1 MVYPKNG
8 WLFMGIRSAFATF
21 VVAIAAAGCA
31 TPEAPTSGVS
41 ATSTVQTIRD
51 VSVARDGEDSVVTL
65 AGLIDP
71 IYSVT
76 ASGDETL
83 LVIDLVGVGKP
94 EEGDLGAA
102 AGGEGQQVAAYDGV
116 VDLVTVST
124 YDEDGGT
131 PLTRVEILTTEAASA
146 DVLSTEDG
154 LTVRVMPT
162 PIELGNF
169 DAAMPWQTEE
179 VPVVGTEVSFDA
191 EPEAVPLVSAPPT
204 ATTLTGVSAQATD
217 GGVLVGLS
225 TDGGIGT
232 LEAFTLEDPAR
243 LVVDLPGI
251 TAASTASNVSVDSAL
266 VTGVRLGAHADK
278 VRVVI
283 DGGSEA
289 GDFSGRQIM
298 PGTTGL
304 WIAVGGGETLA
315 QAVTEALDAADAAW
329 IASATASPTPVA
341 DDLAVSEEIPVGN
354 VSEGTTP
361 IEGAPEET
369 APVEVASEE
378 ATPVEV
384 ASEDTT
390 SIEVAEASPVDGTP
404 EDTIPTVVASE
415 DTAPIEKDEPAL
427 AAESTLIAE
436 LAEGADYEEVTSPEI
451 APETV
456 PAALA
461 EAPTEAVELDSPV
474 LAEVYGLHYERT
486 EELDRTA
493 ILADDTL
500 AYTTSQPDAGTYVIS
515 IPGAQISPDASDRIF
530 PKAGGPVSMIHAF
543 QQPEVETPE
552 VRVVFTRAPKQEPV
566 ISRRGSM
573 LFVEFQDMG
582 LVAAP
587 PPAFPN
593 AGGEEEALG
602 LTVTGSPALPV
613 PAAEEA
619 PVAPE
624 AAPSTMPLGAV
635 PMTDP
640 YAMDAPVPAPTDLTS
655 EPTPVAAIAT
665 PVAPIEVAQAAAAP
679 GFEQGG
685 AIDAA
690 APNAMWDATQA
701 ASVAPA
707 AVEVPAA
714 IEVLEEGGLID
725 GKEYRGRRVS
735 LDFKGVAIADVL
747 RLIAEVS
754 DLNIIAGDEVSGN
767 VTIRLVE
774 VPWDQALDV
783 ILMTKGL
790 GFIRVGNVLR
800 IAPSDVLKAEEEVR
814 LQERRNKEKLEDL
827 EVKLLPVNYASVKDT
842 AGLVKRLLSARGTV
856 NLDERTN
863 TLIIKDIASVIDEA
877 SALIAAIDTQTPQV
891 MIEAKIVEASLDFSR
906 ELGSVWGIQTQRF
919 TDPFDPDTPRTDLDF
934 ANDGINLIDENSLS
948 FANPIAAVP
957 TGLLTVGALIL
968 DQDFRVDAQIQAA
981 EATGDGKVV
990 SSPRIVTLDNT
1001 EARIE
1006 QGVSIPFQTFEG
1018 GDAKLEF
1025 IDAVLSLIVT
1035 PHITADE
1042 SVIMQ
1047 IHVSRNAPDDSVQ
1060 TPTGSPAIARNE
1072 ANTETLVKDGQT
1084 LVLGG
1089 IYTITKSNTQ
1099 SRIPYLHRIP
1109 VIGNAFKSNAVTDSR
1124 KELLVFVTP
1133 RIVRLPEMAAN

>member
-1 MVYPKNG
+1 M
-8 WLFMGIRSAFATF
+8 ATF

-41 ATSTVQTIRD
+41 ATSTAQTIGD
-51 VSVARDGEDSVVTL
+51 VSVVRDGEGSVVTL

-83 LVIDLVGVGKP
+83 LVIDLVGVGKR

-102 AGGEGQQVAAYDGV
+102 AAGEGQQVVAYDGV
-116 VDLVTVST
+116 VDLVTIST

-154 LTVRVMPT
+154 LTVRVTPT

-169 DAAMPWQTEE
+169 DATTSWQTEE
-179 VPVVGTEVSFDA
+179 IPVEGTEVSFDA
-191 EPEAVPLVSAPPT
+191 EPEAVPVVAAPPT
-204 ATTLTGVSAQATD
+204 ATILTGVSAQVTD

-251 TAASTASNVSVDSAL
+251 TAASTAANVSVDSAL

-283 DGGSEA
+283 DGGSEV

-298 PGTTGL
+298 PATTGL

-329 IASATASPTPVA
+329 IASATASPTA
-341 DDLAVSEEIPVGN
+341 LEDDVAVSEEIPVGI
-354 VSEGTTP
+354 VSADTTP

-378 ATPVEV
+378 AAPVEV

-390 SIEVAEASPVDGTP
+390 GIEVAEASPVDGTL

-427 AAESTLIAE
+427 AAESTVIAE

-451 APETV
+451 APEAV

-486 EELDRTA
+486 EEFDRTA

-552 VRVVFTRAPKQEPV
+552 VRVVFTRAPNQEPV

-573 LFVEFQDMG
+573 LFVEFQDTG
-582 LVAAP
+582 LAAAT

-613 PAAEEA
+613 PVAEAA

-624 AAPSTMPLGAV
+624 NAPSTTPLAAV

-640 YAMDAPVPAPTDLTS
+640 YALDAPVPAPTDLTS

-685 AIDAA
+685 AIDAVD
-690 APNAMWDATQA
+690 PNAMWDAPQA

-767 VTIRLVE
+767 VTIRLVD

-790 GFIRVGNVLR
+790 GFVRVGNVLR

-1047 IHVSRNAPDDSVQ
+1047 IQVSRNAPDDSVQ

>member
-1 MVYPKNG
+1 MVDPKNG
-8 WLFMGIRSAFATF
+8 WLSIGIRSAMATI
-21 VVAIAAAGCA
+21 VVAIVAMGCA
-31 TPEAPTSGVS
+31 TPETPTEGGS
-41 ATSTVQTIRD
+41 ATPMVQTIGD
-51 VSVARDGEDSVVTL
+51 VSVAREGDGSVVTL

-76 ASGDETL
+76 ASGEENL
-83 LVIDLVGVGKP
+83 VVIDLVGVGNP
-94 EEGDLGAA
+94 GEGDLDGDVAD
-102 AGGEGQQVAAYDGV
+102 GDQQVAAYDGV
-116 VDLVTVST
+116 VDLVTLST

-131 PLTRVEILTTEAASA
+131 PLTRVEIVMAEAGTA
-146 DVLSTEDG
+146 DVVSTEGG
-154 LTVRVMPT
+154 LTVRVT
-162 PIELGNF
+162 PAALALGEAESSEDWADGAA
-169 DAAMPWQTEE
+169 DAAPWQAEADSME
-179 VPVVGTEVSFDA
+179 SVEMNETEVAFET
-191 EPEAVPLVSAPPT
+191 EPEAAPIYEAPPA
-204 ATTLTGVSAQATD
+204 ATTLMGVSAQATD
-217 GGVLVGLS
+217 GGVLVGLD
-225 TDGGIGT
+225 TDGGIGA
-232 LEAFTLEDPAR
+232 LEAFTLENPAR

-251 TAASTASNVSVDSAL
+251 AAASSATGVSVDSDL

-278 VRVVI
+278 VRIVI
-283 DGGSEA
+283 DGGSAA

-304 WIAVGGGETLA
+304 WIAIGGGESLA
-315 QAVTEALDAADAAW
+315 QAMTEALDGAEAAW
-329 IASATASPTPVA
+329 IANAAAAPTPETELAFDEEAAFEQTLEAIAAEDDSATLPQDAYAADTSLAEVAPVEETPY
-341 DDLAVSEEIPVGN
+341 
-354 VSEGTTP
+354 
-361 IEGAPEET
+361 ET
-369 APVEVASEE
+369 APAAYE
-378 ATPVEV
+378 AP
-384 ASEDTT
+384 
-390 SIEVAEASPVDGTP
+390 VAEDA
-404 EDTIPTVVASE
+404 
-415 DTAPIEKDEPAL
+415 AP
-427 AAESTLIAE
+427 STL
-436 LAEGADYEEVTSPEI
+436 T
-451 APETV
+451 
-456 PAALA
+456 
-461 EAPTEAVELDSPV
+461 

-486 EELDRTA
+486 EGLDRTA

-500 AYTTSQPDAGTYVIS
+500 AYTTSAPDAATYVVS
-515 IPGAQISPDASDRIF
+515 IPGAQISEEASDRIF
-530 PKAGGPVSMIHAF
+530 PKQGGPVSMIHAF
-543 QQPEVETPE
+543 QQPEVEVPE
-552 VRVVFTRAPKQEPV
+552 VRVVFTRAPNQQPV

-582 LVAAP
+582 IAAAA

-593 AGGEEEALG
+593 AGGDDDSMG
-602 LTVTGSPALPV
+602 LTLSESPVDPV
-613 PAAEEA
+613 GAEA
-619 PVAPE
+619 PVAG
-624 AAPSTMPLGAV
+624 TT

-640 YAMDAPVPAPTDLTS
+640 YAMDAPVQAPTAATS

-665 PVAPIEVAQAAAAP
+665 PVAPVEVTQAAAP
-679 GFEQGG
+679 GFESGG
-685 AIDAA
+685 ALEAMAVAD
-690 APNAMWDATQA
+690 PGAMWDTPQA
-701 ASVAPA
+701 APANPA

-735 LDFKGVAIADVL
+735 LDFKDVAIADVL

-767 VTIRLVE
+767 VTIRLVD

-790 GFIRVGNVLR
+790 GFVRVGNVLR

-842 AGLVKRLLSARGTV
+842 EGLVKRLLSARGTV

-877 SALIAAIDTQTPQV
+877 SALISAIDTQTPQV

-906 ELGSVWGIQTQRF
+906 ELGSVWGVQTQRF
-919 TDPFDPDTPRTDLDF
+919 TDPYDPDTPRTDLDF
-934 ANDGINLIDENSLS
+934 ANDGINLIDENSLA

-981 EATGDGKVV
+981 ESTGDGKVV

-1042 SVIMQ
+1042 SIIMEIQ
-1047 IHVSRNAPDDSVQ
+1047 VSRNAPDDSVQ

-1072 ANTETLVKDGQT
+1072 ATTETLVKDGQT

-1109 VIGNAFKSNAVTDSR
+1109 VIGNAFKSNSVRDSR
-1124 KELLVFVTP
+1124 QELLVFVTP
-1133 RIVRLPEMAAN
+1133 RIVRLPEMASN

>member
-1 MVYPKNG
+1 MVDPNNG
-8 WLFMGIRSAFATF
+8 WLSMEIRSTMATI
-21 VVAIAAAGCA
+21 VVAIMASGCA
-31 TPEAPTSGVS
+31 TPEAPSGES
-41 ATSTVQTIRD
+41 ASSMVQTIGE
-51 VSVARDGEDSVVTL
+51 VSVSRDGDDSVVTL
-65 AGLIDP
+65 AGLVDP

-76 ASGDETL
+76 TPGDENL

-94 EEGDLGAA
+94 AEDDLMGAVRD
-102 AGGEGQQVAAYDGV
+102 EDQQVAAYDGV

-131 PLTRVEILTTEAASA
+131 PLTRVEIVMADAGTA
-146 DVLSTEDG
+146 DVVSTVAG
-154 LTVRVMPT
+154 LEIRVQPSPVEIGNVDVSENWAEETVA
-162 PIELGNF
+162 E
-169 DAAMPWQTEE
+169 PWQAE
-179 VPVVGTEVSFDA
+179 PVTNDVSFDA
-191 EPEAVPLVSAPPT
+191 EPESAAVVDVPAPPA

-217 GGVLVGLS
+217 GGVLVGLR
-225 TDGGIGT
+225 TDGGIGA

-251 TAASTASNVSVDSAL
+251 AAASSATNVELDSDL
-266 VTGVRLGAHADK
+266 VEGVRLGAHSGK

-283 DGGSEA
+283 DGGEA
-289 GDFSGRQIM
+289 VGDFSGRQIM

-304 WIAVGGGETLA
+304 WIAVGGGDALA
-315 QAVTEALDAADAAW
+315 QAMTEALDTADAAW
-329 IASATASPTPVA
+329 IASATAEPTDAEAPVA
-341 DDLAVSEEIPVGN
+341 FEEAVATEAPIAFEEAVATEEPIAFEEAVATEEPVAFDAP
-354 VSEGTTP
+354 VETEEVVAVAETP
-361 IEGAPEET
+361 EFAFDGVEPVVEVPAAADPATET
-369 APVEVASEE
+369 APMA
-378 ATPVEV
+378 A
-384 ASEDTT
+384 
-390 SIEVAEASPVDGTP
+390 
-404 EDTIPTVVASE
+404 
-415 DTAPIEKDEPAL
+415 DE
-427 AAESTLIAE
+427 
-436 LAEGADYEEVTSPEI
+436 
-451 APETV
+451 
-456 PAALA
+456 AALA
-461 EAPTEAVELDSPV
+461 SLQ
-474 LAEVYGLHYERT
+474 LAEVYGLHYERS
-486 EELDRTA
+486 EGLDRTA

-500 AYTTSQPDAGTYVIS
+500 AYTTSSPDAGTFVIS
-515 IPGAQISPDASDRIF
+515 MPGAQISEEASDRIF
-530 PKAGGPVSMIHAF
+530 PNQGGPVSMIHAF

-552 VRVVFTRAPKQEPV
+552 VRVVFTRAPNQEPV
-566 ISRRGSM
+566 VSRRGSM
-573 LFVEFQDMG
+573 LFVDFQDMG
-582 LVAAP
+582 VAAAA

-593 AGGEEEALG
+593 AGATHASTG
-602 LTVTGSPALPV
+602 LTITETP
-613 PAAEEA
+613 
-619 PVAPE
+619 APE
-624 AAPSTMPLGAV
+624 AAPTFVEPVIAEPTV
-635 PMTDP
+635 PVEEPVAAATPMTDP
-640 YAMDAPVPAPTDLTS
+640 YAMEAPVTAPSNATS
-655 EPTPVAAIAT
+655 EPTPVASIAT
-665 PVAPIEVAQAAAAP
+665 PEAPIEVAAAADP
-679 GFEQGG
+679 GFESGG
-685 AIDAA
+685 AIQAMPVAD
-690 APNAMWDATQA
+690 PNAMWDTPQA
-701 ASVAPA
+701 APANPA

-735 LDFKGVAIADVL
+735 LDFKDVAIADVL

-767 VTIRLVE
+767 VTIRLVD

-790 GFIRVGNVLR
+790 GFVRVGNVLR

-827 EVKLLPVNYASVKDT
+827 EVKLLPINYASVKDT
-842 AGLVKRLLSARGTV
+842 EGLVKRLLSARGTV

-877 SALIAAIDTQTPQV
+877 SALISAIDTQTPQV

-919 TDPFDPDTPRTDLDF
+919 TDPFDPDTQRTDLDF
-934 ANDGINLIDENSLS
+934 ASDGVNLIDENSLA

-968 DQDFRVDAQIQAA
+968 DRDFRVDAQIQAA
-981 EATGDGKVV
+981 ESTGDGKVV

-1001 EARIE
+1001 KASIQ

-1042 SVIMQ
+1042 SIIME
-1047 IHVSRNAPDDSVQ
+1047 IAVSRNAPDDTVP
-1060 TPTGSPAIARNE
+1060 TPTGSPAIAKNQ
-1072 ANTETLVKDGQT
+1072 AQTETLVKDGQT

-1109 VIGNAFKSNAVTDSR
+1109 VIGNAFKNNQVRDSR

-1133 RIVRLPEMAAN
+1133 RIVRLPEMASN

>member
-1 MVYPKNG
+1 M
-8 WLFMGIRSAFATF
+8 ATI
-21 VVAIAAAGCA
+21 VVAIVAMGCA
-31 TPEAPTSGVS
+31 TPEAPTTGVE
-41 ATSTVQTIRD
+41 ATSMVQTIGD
-51 VSVARDGEDSVVTL
+51 VSVARDGDDSVVTL

-76 ASGDETL
+76 APSDENL
-83 LVIDLVGVGKP
+83 VVIDLVGVGKP
-94 EEGDLGAA
+94 DEGDLEGAVRD
-102 AGGEGQQVAAYDGV
+102 EDQQVAAYDGV
-116 VDLVTVST
+116 VDLVTLST

-131 PLTRVEILTTEAASA
+131 PLTRVEIVMASA
-146 DVLSTEDG
+146 GITDVVSTDAG
-154 LTVRVMPT
+154 LTIRVTPGPAPFGTAEAEQDWDEDPT
-162 PIELGNF
+162 
-169 DAAMPWQTEE
+169 DATPWQSEE
-179 VPVVGTEVSFDA
+179 MAADDAEVAFGT
-191 EPEAVPLVSAPPT
+191 EPEAAPIVAAPPA

-217 GGVLVGLS
+217 GGVLVGL
-225 TDGGIGT
+225 TADGGIGA
-232 LEAFTLEDPAR
+232 LEAFTLENPAR

-251 TAASTASNVSVDSAL
+251 AAASSATSISVESDL
-266 VTGVRLGAHADK
+266 VTGVRLGAHAEK
-278 VRVVI
+278 VRIVI
-283 DGGSEA
+283 DGGPAA

-304 WIAVGGGETLA
+304 WIAVGGGEALA
-315 QAVTEALDAADAAW
+315 QAMTDALDGSEAAW
-329 IASATASPTPVA
+329 IASATAAATPMAEEPIEDAPAFADEAPMEIAAEETTPVVA
-341 DDLAVSEEIPVGN
+341 KEAAFMAPAEDFAAESDPVEIVAV
-354 VSEGTTP
+354 
-361 IEGAPEET
+361 EET
-369 APVEVASEE
+369 ALEM
-378 ATPVEV
+378 
-384 ASEDTT
+384 
-390 SIEVAEASPVDGTP
+390 
-404 EDTIPTVVASE
+404 
-415 DTAPIEKDEPAL
+415 APAADE
-427 AAESTLIAE
+427 
-436 LAEGADYEEVTSPEI
+436 
-451 APETV
+451 
-456 PAALA
+456 AALA
-461 EAPTEAVELDSPV
+461 TLS

-486 EELDRTA
+486 EGLDRTA

-500 AYTTSQPDAGTYVIS
+500 AYTTSAPDASTWVVS
-515 IPGAQISPDASDRIF
+515 IPGARISDEASDRIF
-530 PKAGGPVSMIHAF
+530 PKQGGPVSMIHAF

-552 VRVVFTRAPKQEPV
+552 VRVVFTRAPNQEPV

-582 LVAAP
+582 IAAAA

-593 AGGEEEALG
+593 AGGEQEATG
-602 LTVTGSPALPV
+602 LTLSESPVEPIAGTTS
-613 PAAEEA
+613 AEA
-619 PVAPE
+619 PVA
-624 AAPSTMPLGAV
+624 AV
-635 PMTDP
+635 TPMADP
-640 YAMDAPVPAPTDLTS
+640 YAMDAPAPSPTDLTS
-655 EPTPVAAIAT
+655 EPTPIQAIAT
-665 PVAPIEVAQAAAAP
+665 PAAPIEVAQAAAAP
-679 GFEQGG
+679 GFESGG
-685 AIDAA
+685 AMEAMPVAD
-690 APNAMWDATQA
+690 PNAMWDAPQA
-701 ASVAPA
+701 APAAPA

-735 LDFKGVAIADVL
+735 LDFKDVAIADVL

-767 VTIRLVE
+767 VTIRLVD

-790 GFIRVGNVLR
+790 GFVRVGNVLR

-842 AGLVKRLLSARGTV
+842 EGLVKRLLSARGTV

-877 SALIAAIDTQTPQV
+877 SALISAIDTQTPQV

-919 TDPFDPDTPRTDLDF
+919 TDPFDPDTPRRDLDF
-934 ANDGINLIDENSLS
+934 ANDGINLIDENSLA

-981 EATGDGKVV
+981 ESTGDGKVV

-1042 SVIMQ
+1042 SIIMEIQ
-1047 IHVSRNAPDDSVQ
+1047 VSRNAPDDSVQ

-1072 ANTETLVKDGQT
+1072 AMTETLVKDGQT

-1109 VIGNAFKSNAVTDSR
+1109 VIGNAFKSNSVRDSR
-1124 KELLVFVTP
+1124 QELLVFVTP
-1133 RIVRLPEMAAN
+1133 RIVRLPEMASN